1 MKTASVKELKEEL
14 KFQSPVQLVELCLRL
29 SKFKKENKQLL
40 TYLLFEASNET
51 AYISAVKQEMDIEF
65 EQINKDSVYYIK
77 KSARKILRHTKTHIR
92 YSKMKETEVELLIH
106 YCSRLKKI
114 NSDFPD
120 NIALQNIFNRQIAL
134 IKKAMQSL
142 HEDLRFDYKTELEEL
157 V

>member
-51 AYISAVKQEMDIEF
+51 AYISAVKQEIDIEF

-77 KSARKILRHTKTHIR
+77 KSVRKILRHTKTHIR

-106 YCSRLKKI
+106 YCSRLKII